1 MFKKRSE
8 YCVND
13 ANLNTRNDCQDSE
26 RMDPEKQSLMFDGNK
41 KCINEKKKIEMWW
54 KIKAIHPIGYE
65 AVIK

>member
-41 KCINEKKKIEMWW
+41 KCINEKKIEMWW